1 MRTTLSAVDEN
12 GNCYWIIAVSLGNVG
27 PVANAGAK
35 HTLMQLHILQG
46 YIQNIYLVQDAAG
59 LLLLDGCSR
68 ADIATVCDYIQQQLA
83 LPLSALKLIMVTHMH
98 PDHAGGAHK
107 LRRLTGATIACHPKA
122 PRWYAGLLGRTA
134 HLIDVGLTWW
144 VASRLSKP
152 KRHIWYNPILK
163 PDLLLLDEQVLPDFP
178 DWQVLYTPGHTDHDI
193 SLLHVPTKQLYIA
206 DLIVSVK
213 KRLVPPYP
221 VCHPN
226 QYKQSLKRVQEL
238 APNQLYFAH
247 LPPREGTSINFADI
261 LSQAPTLPKNHW
273 HSMKNRI
280 IHALGWQPTS
290 H

>member
-1 MRTTLSAVDEN
+1 
-12 GNCYWIIAVSLGNVG
+12 
-27 PVANAGAK
+27 
-35 HTLMQLHILQG
+35 MQLHILKG
-46 YIQNIYLVQDAAG
+46 YIQNIYLVQDNSG

-68 ADIATVCDYIQQQLA
+68 ADIATVCDFIQQQLG
-83 LPLSALKLIMVTHMH
+83 LPLTALKLVIVTHMH

-107 LRRLTGATIACHPKA
+107 LRRLTGAQIACHPKA
-122 PRWYAGLLGRTA
+122 RRWYAGLLGRTA
-134 HLIDVGLTWW
+134 HVIDVSLTWW

-163 PDLLLLDEQVLPDFP
+163 PDVLLLDAQPLPGFP

-193 SLLHVPTKQLYIA
+193 SLLHTPTKQLYIA

-226 QYKQSLKRVQEL
+226 QYKQSLKKVSEL
-238 APNQLYFAH
+238 APSQLYFAH
-247 LPPREGTSINFADI
+247 LPPCSCAEIDFADI
-261 LSQAPTLPKNHW
+261 LEQAPTLPKNHW

-280 IHALGWQPTS
+280 IHALGWQSNS

>member
-1 MRTTLSAVDEN
+1 MVAAVDT
-12 GNCYWIIAVSLGNVG
+12 
-27 PVANAGAK
+27 P
-35 HTLMQLHILQG
+35 
-46 YIQNIYLVQDAAG
+46 DAARILEELEG
-59 LLLLDGCSR
+59 LGWGRLD
-68 ADIATVCDYIQQQLA
+68 
-83 LPLSALKLIMVTHMH
+83 LILNTHWH

-107 LRRLTGATIACHPKA
+107 LRRLTGARIACHPKA
-122 PRWYAGLLGRTA
+122 PRWYSGLLGRTA
-134 HLIDVGLTWW
+134 HLIDVSLTWW
-144 VASRLSKP
+144 VANRLGKP
-152 KRHIWYNPILK
+152 KRHIWYNPMLK

-178 DWQVLYTPGHTDHDI
+178 NWKVLYTPGHTDHDL

-226 QYKQSLKRVQEL
+226 QYKQSLKRVSDLQ
-238 APNQLYFAH
+238 PSQLYFAH
-247 LPPREGTSINFADI
+247 LPPREGSSIDFADI

-280 IHALGWQPTS
+280 IHALGWQSTS

>member
-1 MRTTLSAVDEN
+1 
-12 GNCYWIIAVSLGNVG
+12 
-27 PVANAGAK
+27 
-35 HTLMQLHILQG
+35 MQLHILQG
-46 YIQNIYLVQDAAG
+46 YIQHIYLVQQGDK

-68 ADIATVCDYIQQQLA
+68 ADIATVCDFIQLQLG
-83 LPLSALKLIMVTHMH
+83 LPLNALKLIVVTHMH

-122 PRWYAGLLGRTA
+122 QLWYAGLLGRTA
-134 HLIDVGLTWW
+134 HIIDVSLTWW
-144 VASRLSKP
+144 VANRLGKP

-163 PDLLLLDEQVLPDFP
+163 ADMVLADEQHLPDFP
-178 DWQVLYTPGHTDHDI
+178 NWQVIYTPGHTDHDV
-193 SLLHVPTKQLYIA
+193 SLMHQPSKQLYVA

-226 QYKQSLKRVQEL
+226 QYKQSLKRVNALQ
-238 APNQLYFAH
+238 PSQLYFAH
-247 LPPREGTSINFADI
+247 LPPRAGGSINFAEI
-261 LSQAPTLPKNHW
+261 LLQAPTLPKNHW

-280 IHALGWQPTS
+280 IHALARQSGS